1 MCSSCGESPTA
12 EPTEALAHPRT
23 PTPLVGGACAI
34 VAGVLAVIQGISFFA
49 GEAVFFTVT
58 GDLTWVLLLGG
69 IVEIAFGLASIIA
82 GMNARRRQKY
92 GTSLVG
98 SVLGMV
104 AFGFFIGGFLGL
116 VAVILIA
123 LSHDEFKS

>member
-49 GEAVFFTVT
+49 GEAGFFTVT